1 LVIKSAARCTAW
13 IIFAGLF
20 SLLSAA
26 QQTTP
31 PSAPDSSAQTQTPAP
46 AQGQAPASAQQSPP
60 DKDKPAG
67 TDQTGTDTAGADT
80 AAADKDKQ
88 DQGTSSQGK
97 VPGTSKDRLGGFLPN
112 FLTLENGGHPPP
124 LTWKQKYH
132 AVALGTFDP
141 VQYPWWAFLASLNQA
156 ANSDPQLGQGWEGY
170 AKRYGLVAADGI
182 VENFM
187 AQAVFPSLL
196 HQDPRFF
203 QTSTGSIA
211 HRAGYS
217 ISRIVI
223 TRSDSGH
230 RQFNFSEIFGAGF
243 AAAISTYSYH
253 PKSGFISTP
262 TDPHKFVGSDRT
274 LASFGTTWGTQIG
287 LDTFT
292 IFLKE
297 FWPDVRRKMS
307 HKKKVQ
313 TEGGSSPSVS
323 GP

>member
-1 LVIKSAARCTAW
+1 MVIKFAGRFTAW
-13 IIFAGLF
+13 IAFVGLF

-31 PSAPDSSAQTQTPAP
+31 PSPPDSSAPASSAPAQTQAP
-46 AQGQAPASAQQSPP
+46 AQGQAPAAAQQAPA
-60 DKDKPAG
+60 DKDKP
-67 TDQTGTDTAGADT
+67 TGTD
-80 AAADKDKQ
+80 AAATDKDKQ
-88 DQGTSSQGK
+88 DKQEQSTGTQGK

-124 LTWKQKYH
+124 LTWRQKYH

-182 VENFM
+182 TENFM

-196 HQDPRFF
+196 RQDPRYF
-203 QTSTGSIA
+203 QLGKGGFV
-211 HRAGYS
+211 HRSGYA
-217 ISRIVI
+217 ITRIVI

-230 RQFNFSEIFGAGF
+230 RQFNYSEVFGAGF
-243 AAAISTYSYH
+243 AAAISTFSYH

-262 TDPHKFVGSDRT
+262 TDPHKFIGSDRT
-274 LASFGTTWGTQIG
+274 LSNFASTWGTQLS
-287 LDTFT
+287 LDTMT

-297 FWPDVRRKMS
+297 FWPDIRRKMP

-313 TEGGSSPSVS
+313 TEGGSSPAVS
-323 GP
+323 KP